1 MHFGFTLDSSDL
13 DLWNID
19 LLGAHLD
26 LLDTDNSSK
35 HFVCFQNVLQTSSRH
50 VFKTSSRH
58 IFKAF
63 SRHVFK
69 TSSRYVFTT
78 SWRHLQCNNFLSSKA
93 SLRRVQETSSGC
105 LVLVRCLQGVFAGR
119 LEDVLEDEKL
129 LRWRRTEDALKTN
142 KCLLGYK
149 VFIVFFTKRN
159 LFRC

>member
-35 HFVCFQNVLQTSSRH
+35 HFVCFQNVLQTS
-50 VFKTSSRH
+50 
-58 IFKAF
+58 

-119 LEDVLEDEKL
+119 LKDVLEDEKL

>member
-50 VFKTSSRH
+50 IFKT
-58 IFKAF
+58 F

-119 LEDVLEDEKL
+119 LEDALEDEKL
-129 LRWRRTEDALKTN
+129 LRWRRTEDALKTSWRPTN
-142 KCLLGYK
+142 VCWVIKY
-149 VFIVFFTKRN
+149 F
-159 LFRC
+159 

>member
-129 LRWRRTEDALKTN
+129 LRWRRTEDALKTSWRPTN
-142 KCLLGYK
+142 VCWVIKY
-149 VFIVFFTKRN
+149 F
-159 LFRC
+159 

>member
-50 VFKTSSRH
+50 IFKT
-58 IFKAF
+58 F

-129 LRWRRTEDALKTN
+129 LRWRRTEDALKTSWRPTN
-142 KCLLGYK
+142 VCWVIKYL
-149 VFIVFFTKRN
+149 
-159 LFRC
+159 

>member
-58 IFKAF
+58 IFKTF

-129 LRWRRTEDALKTN
+129 WRWRRTEDALKTSWRPTN
-142 KCLLGYK
+142 VCWVIKYL
-149 VFIVFFTKRN
+149 
-159 LFRC
+159 

>member
-50 VFKTSSRH
+50 IFKT
-58 IFKAF
+58 F

-129 LRWRRTEDALKTN
+129 LRWRRTEDALKTSWRPTN
-142 KCLLGYK
+142 VCWVIKY
-149 VFIVFFTKRN
+149 F
-159 LFRC
+159 